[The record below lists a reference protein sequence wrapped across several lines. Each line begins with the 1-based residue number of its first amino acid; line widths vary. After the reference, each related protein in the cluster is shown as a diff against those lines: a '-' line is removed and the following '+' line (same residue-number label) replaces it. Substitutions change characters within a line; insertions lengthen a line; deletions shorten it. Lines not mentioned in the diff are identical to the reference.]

1 MTNKASILSII
12 ATLSVGLIIGYVGS
26 AGSLIFNGYPLFILC
41 ACIPF
46 IIHWIVFI
54 PSMINQT
61 EHYFDLIGSISYVVT
76 CLVSLYLVALSTDLS
91 LRSIIIAFLIV
102 IWAMRLGSFLFL
114 RVKREGRDNRFNV
127 MKTKFWWFLFTWTLG
142 GLWVFVTMCAGLAA
156 ITSGNSV
163 VLFSHPLD
171 FIGLSLWIMGFVVEV
186 VADKQK
192 ARFRSNPQ
200 NTNKFINE
208 GLWKRSRHPN
218 YFGEISLWLGITLMA
233 IPVLSGLQYITLISP
248 IFVYILLTRISG
260 VSMQEARAKKKWKN
274 SKDYNNYL
282 NNVPRLIPK
291 IGKIID

>member
-1 MTNKASILSII
+1 MTNKESILSII

-156 ITSGNSV
+156 ITSGKNV
-163 VLFSHPLD
+163 DLFSHPLD
-171 FIGLSLWIMGFVVEV
+171 IIGLSFWIIGFVTEV
-186 VADKQK
+186 IADNQK
-192 ARFRSNPQ
+192 SRFRSNPE
-200 NTNKFINE
+200 NTNNFINE

-218 YFGEISLWLGITLMA
+218 YFGEITLWLGITLMSL
-233 IPVLSGLQYITLISP
+233 PVLSGLQLITLISP
-248 IFVYILLTRISG
+248 VFVFILLTKISG
-260 VSMQEARAKKKWKN
+260 VSMQEARAKKKWKDN
-274 SKDYNNYL
+274 EAYQEYL
-282 NNVPRLIPK
+282 KNTPMLIPK
-291 IGKIID
+291 LKIK

>member
-61 EHYFDLIGSISYVVT
+61 EHYFDLMGSISYVVT

-156 ITSGNSV
+156 ITSGKNV
-163 VLFSHPLD
+163 DLFSHPLD
-171 FIGLSLWIMGFVVEV
+171 IIGLSFWIIGFVTEV
-186 VADKQK
+186 IADNQK
-192 ARFRSNPQ
+192 SRFRSNPE
-200 NTNKFINE
+200 NTNNFINE
-208 GLWKRSRHPN
+208 GLWKRSRHTN
-218 YFGEISLWLGITLMA
+218 YFGEITLWLGITLMSL
-233 IPVLSGLQYITLISP
+233 PVLSGLQLITLISP
-248 IFVYILLTRISG
+248 VFVFILLTKISG
-260 VSMQEARAKKKWKN
+260 VSMQEARAKKKWKDN
-274 SKDYNNYL
+274 EAYQEYL
-282 NNVPRLIPK
+282 KNTPMLIPK
-291 IGKIID
+291 LKIK

>member
-41 ACIPF
+41 AFIPF

-61 EHYFDLIGSISYVVT
+61 EHYFDLMGSISYVVT

-156 ITSGNSV
+156 ITSGKNV
-163 VLFSHPLD
+163 DLFSHPLD
-171 FIGLSLWIMGFVVEV
+171 IIGLSFWIIGFVTEV
-186 VADKQK
+186 IADNQK
-192 ARFRSNPQ
+192 SRFRSNPE
-200 NTNKFINE
+200 NTNNFINE

-218 YFGEISLWLGITLMA
+218 YFGEITLWLGITLMSL
-233 IPVLSGLQYITLISP
+233 PVLSGLQLITLISP
-248 IFVYILLTRISG
+248 VFVFILLTKISG
-260 VSMQEARAKKKWKN
+260 VSMQEARAKKKWKDN
-274 SKDYNNYL
+274 EAYQEYL
-282 NNVPRLIPK
+282 KNTPMLIPK
-291 IGKIID
+291 LKIK

>member
-61 EHYFDLIGSISYVVT
+61 EHYFDLMGSISYVMT
-76 CLVSLYLVALSTDLS
+76 CVVSLYLVALSTDLS
-91 LRSIIIAFLIV
+91 LRSIIIASLIT
-102 IWAMRLGSFLFL
+102 IWAIRLGSFLFL

-156 ITSGNSV
+156 ITSGKNV
-163 VLFSHPLD
+163 DLFSHPLD
-171 FIGLSLWIMGFVVEV
+171 IIGLSLWVVGFVTEV
-186 VADKQK
+186 IADNQK
-192 ARFRSNPQ
+192 SRFRSNPE
-200 NTNKFINE
+200 NANNFINE

-218 YFGEISLWLGITLMA
+218 YFGEITLWLGITLMA
-233 IPVLSGLQYITLISP
+233 LPVLVGLQLITLISP
-248 IFVYILLTRISG
+248 IFVYILLTKISG
-260 VSMQEARAKKKWKN
+260 VSMQEARAKKKWKDN
-274 SKDYNNYL
+274 EEYNDYLQNTPML
-282 NNVPRLIPK
+282 IPRLK
-291 IGKIID
+291 LK

>member
-41 ACIPF
+41 AFIPF

-54 PSMINQT
+54 PSMIKQT
-61 EHYFDLIGSISYVVT
+61 EHYFDLMGSISYVVT
-76 CLVSLYLVALSTDLS
+76 CLIALYLTSISTDLS
-91 LRSIIIAFLIV
+91 LRSIIIALLIIV
-102 IWAMRLGSFLFL
+102 WAVRLGSFLFL

-163 VLFSHPLD
+163 NLFSHPLD
-171 FIGLSLWIMGFVVEV
+171 FIGLGLWVMGFVIEV
-186 VADKQK
+186 VADNQK
-192 ARFRSNPQ
+192 TKFRSNPE
-200 NTNKFINE
+200 NSHIFINE

-218 YFGEISLWLGITLMA
+218 YFGEISLWLGITIIAL
-233 IPVLSGLQYITLISP
+233 PVLSGLQLITLISP
-248 IFVYILLTRISG
+248 IFVFILLTRISG
-260 VSMQEARAKKKWKN
+260 VSMQEARAKKKWKDN
-274 SKDYNNYL
+274 IEYQEYL
-282 NNVPRLIPK
+282 KNTPMLFPK
-291 IGKIID
+291 LK

>member
-61 EHYFDLIGSISYVVT
+61 EHYFDLMGSISYVVT

-91 LRSIIIAFLIV
+91 LRSIIIAFLIA

-156 ITSGNSV
+156 ITSGKNV
-163 VLFSHPLD
+163 DLFSHPLD
-171 FIGLSLWIMGFVVEV
+171 IIGLSIWIIGFVTEV
-186 VADKQK
+186 IADNQK
-192 ARFRSNPQ
+192 SRFRSNPE
-200 NTNKFINE
+200 NTNNFINE

-218 YFGEISLWLGITLMA
+218 YFGEITLWLGIALMSL
-233 IPVLSGLQYITLISP
+233 PVLSGLQLITLISP
-248 IFVYILLTRISG
+248 VFVFILLTKISG
-260 VSMQEARAKKKWKN
+260 VSMQEARAKKKWKDN
-274 SKDYNNYL
+274 EAYQEYL
-282 NNVPRLIPK
+282 KNTPMLIPK
-291 IGKIID
+291 LKIK